1 MWTMSLTTKSSHHS
15 NNDQCLGLKIS
26 AMFLVFL
33 IFVWSSFWGMI
44 LFPTFGSLC
53 TLQPSTL
60 TKQTKRLNKADEEPG
75 CETGNL
81 LVVLHEE
88 ANKTFSFHRM
98 FESFFFSGRWKV
110 SQEVCR
116 FFLWHFFLS

>member
-1 MWTMSLTTKSSHHS
+1 MSLTTKSSHHS

-98 FESFFFSGRWKV
+98 FESFFFLEGGKFLKKSAG
-110 SQEVCR
+110 SFCGI
-116 FFLWHFFLS
+116 FF